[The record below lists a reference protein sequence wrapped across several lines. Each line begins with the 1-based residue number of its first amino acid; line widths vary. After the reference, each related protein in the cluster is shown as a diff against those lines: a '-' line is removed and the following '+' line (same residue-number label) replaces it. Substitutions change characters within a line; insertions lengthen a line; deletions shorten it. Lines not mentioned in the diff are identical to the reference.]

1 MFADQPEGEL
11 YWMVDPDDL
20 DFFSLYDIDAT
31 GKGTIGTINHYCLAN
46 PGTGVYIPYDIEFDG
61 QVYETE
67 ITGWCMVKPNYIPK
81 RRGNY
86 YIAFLFCNGEQRYL
100 DDLLPCVPPLNQ
112 LIDENNLGVP
122 CLE

>member
-1 MFADQPEGEL
+1 MRKICNLLRYYLIILTLSTVIFYTSVLADQPEGEL

-20 DFFSLYDIDAT
+20 DVFSLYDIDAT
-31 GKGTIGTINHYCLAN
+31 GKGAIGTINHYCLAN

-86 YIAFLFCNGEQRYL
+86 YIAFLLCK
-100 DDLLPCVPPLNQ
+100 
-112 LIDENNLGVP
+112 
-122 CLE
+122 